1 MTQRMIARRGNFPVL
16 FFLRTVYN
24 APASDIRIIEGMGY
38 FMHTYMKALMVL
50 SLLVLNVGTLQ
61 AQTQPWPMG
70 VDSSLRLE
78 LLVGS
83 QSLRESSPTG
93 DQLDRF
99 RFLSN
104 PSMPVLSGTVELS
117 PMPWASG
124 RLAGG
129 LSILEPTRELS
140 TSVGVASADGTWAGR
155 WNVRPHYA
163 AWEAAGLFHLCNM
176 GGYRFSAVAGYRG
189 KTWKYY
195 GEDTSR
201 SSERDAFTS
210 NIPFLG
216 LQTSMYFPLW
226 KARFEVLGSPFMN
239 TVVRNTLNASATN
252 SSVFHL
258 KTDRGGMIEFQ
269 MEGTMSLS
277 PSILC
282 GLSARLSYE
291 ELFGP
296 LDWTNS
302 AGNPPGSQTG
312 FDAHLVETLA
322 FFGLNVSLLF

>member
-1 MTQRMIARRGNFPVL
+1 MVPPWGNFPVL
-16 FFLRTVYN
+16 FSSRTVYN
-24 APASDIRIIEGMGY
+24 AAVSDIRIIEGMGY
-38 FMHTYMKALMVL
+38 FMHTHMKVL
-50 SLLVLNVGTLQ
+50 IVVSLLVLSVGTLQ
-61 AQTQPWPMG
+61 AQTQPWAMG

-83 QSLRESSPTG
+83 QSLRESSPPG
-93 DQLDRF
+93 DQFDRF
-99 RFLSN
+99 RFLSSL
-104 PSMPVLSGTVELS
+104 SMPVLSGAVELS
-117 PMPWASG
+117 PLQWASG

-129 LSILEPTRELS
+129 LSVLEPTRELS
-140 TSVGVASADGTWAGR
+140 TSVGVAPEGSRWAGR
-155 WNVRPHYA
+155 WNVRPQYSS
-163 AWEAAGLFHLCNM
+163 WEAAGLFHLCNA

-239 TVVRNTLNASATN
+239 TRVRNSLNDSATN
-252 SSVFHL
+252 SGTFHL

-302 AGNPPGSQTG
+302 AGNPAGSQTG